1 MAIDALPIHHNT
13 TAPPPP
19 PPPPANVHH
28 HHPFSLFT
36 HFYWGKDAEILFSGW
51 PGHNSA
57 MYALALLFVFFSA
70 VMVELFSNINVV
82 RPRSKR
88 VAAILFQMG
97 IRAIRAGFAYLV
109 MLSVI
114 SYNGGIFIAAVVG
127 HAVGYVV
134 FRSPVSIFRKDV
146 EKAKAKAQI
155 EVDVHNTRNAAFMG
169 KGFQRD

>member
-19 PPPPANVHH
+19 PPPPTNVHR

-51 PGHNSA
+51 PAHNSA

-70 VMVELFSNINVV
+70 ILQHQRFQTQIQTRSRNSFPDGDLRNSGKVRVSGDVV
-82 RPRSKR
+82 HD
-88 VAAILFQMG
+88 
-97 IRAIRAGFAYLV
+97 
-109 MLSVI
+109 
-114 SYNGGIFIAAVVG
+114 SYNGGIFIAVVVS
-127 HAVGYVV
+127 HAIGYVV
-134 FRSPVSIFRKDV
+134 FGSLVSIFRKDV

-169 KGFQRD
+169 